1 MKYSMI
7 DLYSELNQYSEFI
20 LTQLVAC
27 DNGVVS
33 IAAKR
38 VLLIRNLSNNV
49 LDGYSL
55 DDLCSF

>member
-1 MKYSMI
+1 MI

-27 DNGVVS
+27 DNGIVS

-38 VLLIRNLSNNV
+38 VLLIRNLSNSV

>member
-1 MKYSMI
+1 MI

-27 DNGVVS
+27 DEDIVS
-33 IAAKR
+33 LAAKR
-38 VLLIRNLSNNV
+38 VLLIRSLSRDL

>member
-27 DNGVVS
+27 DKDIVS
-33 IAAKR
+33 LAAKR
-38 VLLIRNLSNNV
+38 VLLIRSLSRDV
-49 LDGYSL
+49 LDGYHL